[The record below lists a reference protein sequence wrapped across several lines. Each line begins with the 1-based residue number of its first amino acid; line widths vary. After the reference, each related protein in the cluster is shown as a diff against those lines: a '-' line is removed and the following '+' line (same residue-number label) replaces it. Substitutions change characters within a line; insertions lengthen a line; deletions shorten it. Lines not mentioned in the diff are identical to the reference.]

1 MEDGG
6 QGFLQDPPRLGNQY
20 EEDTPLREVLQR
32 LLPEDVLQS
41 IEPDLQRFGWRVV
54 DECTQH
60 GPDFFII
67 VFILLFY
74 LHNYLVKK

>member
-1 MEDGG
+1 LEKNQPNQQLLFLLKESKMEDGG

-20 EEDTPLREVLQR
+20 SEDTPLREVLQR

-54 DECTQH
+54 EECTLH
-60 GPDFFII
+60 GTPT
-67 VFILLFY
+67 
-74 LHNYLVKK
+74 